1 MIEKKIS
8 SYFLNWRYV
17 IGFAIG
23 IFFLVLSFYNL
34 DYNQIKNNIFEINYL
49 YLFISTVFLV
59 LTVYFRA
66 LRWKLLLKENI
77 ASKIL
82 FEFQF
87 ISYFGNNIFPL
98 KFGEII
104 KTFLL
109 SKNSNLSKSFIFG
122 TVILEKFLDCIGMLM
137 IAFIIFYYN
146 LHDIKNFK
154 WLILIIFLL
163 SIFGIIVSYFYKKSK
178 NHHSNDLI
186 SIINQ
191 VIEGFSAI
199 NKSNILLSLL
209 YTFLI
214 WIIYIGVISLVFT
227 SMNQPLSFE
236 QSIVILFLT
245 TIPFLIP
252 STPAN
257 IGVFELIV
265 KSALIS
271 VLDLSPERA
280 VVLAVILHLSTF
292 APYTIIGGYYFIK
305 NYLFND
311 LIIKNDNLES

>member
-1 MIEKKIS
+1 
-8 SYFLNWRYV
+8 
-17 IGFAIG
+17 
-23 IFFLVLSFYNL
+23 
-34 DYNQIKNNIFEINYL
+34 
-49 YLFISTVFLV
+49 
-59 LTVYFRA
+59 
-66 LRWKLLLKENI
+66 
-77 ASKIL
+77 
-82 FEFQF
+82 
-87 ISYFGNNIFPL
+87 
-98 KFGEII
+98 
-104 KTFLL
+104 
-109 SKNSNLSKSFIFG
+109 
-122 TVILEKFLDCIGMLM
+122 M

-186 SIINQ
+186 NIINQ

-236 QSIVILFLT
+236 QSVVILFLT

-271 VLDLSPERA
+271 VLGLSPERA

-311 LIIKNDNLES
+311 LIIKNDNLEL

>member
-8 SYFLNWRYV
+8 NYFLNWKY
-17 IGFAIG
+17 IAGIAIG
-23 IFFLVLSFYNL
+23 VFFLIFSFSNL
-34 DYNQIKNNIFEINYL
+34 DYAQIKSNIFEINYF
-49 YLFISTVFLV
+49 YLFVSTIFLI

-77 ASKIL
+77 TSKIL

-87 ISYFGNNIFPL
+87 ICYFGNNIFPL

-109 SKNSNLSKSFIFG
+109 SKKSNLSKSFIFG
-122 TVILEKFLDCIGMLM
+122 TVILEKFLDSLGMLM
-137 IAFIIFYYN
+137 IAFMIFYYN
-146 LHDIKNFK
+146 LYDINNFK
-154 WLILIIFLL
+154 VLLLIIFLL
-163 SIFGIIVSYFYKKSK
+163 SVFGIIISYLYKKSK
-178 NHHSNDLI
+178 SYHDNYFIN
-186 SIINQ
+186 IINQ
-191 VIEGFSAI
+191 VIEGFSTI

-209 YTFLI
+209 YTVLI
-214 WIIYIGVISLVFT
+214 WIIYIGVISLVFA
-227 SMNQPLSFE
+227 SMNKFLSFE
-236 QSIVILFLT
+236 QSVIILFLT

-257 IGVFELIV
+257 IGVFEFIV

-271 VLDLSPERA
+271 VLGLSPERA

-311 LIIKNDNLES
+311 LTIKNDNLES

>member
-1 MIEKKIS
+1 MIKKKIS
-8 SYFLNWRYV
+8 NYFLNWKYIAGIV
-17 IGFAIG
+17 IGV
-23 IFFLVLSFYNL
+23 FFLILSFSNL
-34 DYNQIKNNIFEINYL
+34 DYNQIKSNIFEINYF
-49 YLFISTVFLV
+49 YLFVSTIFLI

-77 ASKIL
+77 TSKIL

-109 SKNSNLSKSFIFG
+109 SKKSNLSKSFIFG
-122 TVILEKFLDCIGMLM
+122 TVILEKFLDSLGMLM
-137 IAFIIFYYN
+137 IAFMIFYYN
-146 LHDIKNFK
+146 LYDINNFK
-154 WLILIIFLL
+154 VLLLIIFLL
-163 SIFGIIVSYFYKKSK
+163 SVFGIIISYLYKKSK
-178 NHHSNDLI
+178 SYHGNYFIN
-186 SIINQ
+186 IINQ
-191 VIEGFSAI
+191 VIEGFSTI

-209 YTFLI
+209 YTVLI
-214 WIIYIGVISLVFT
+214 WIIYIGVISLVFA
-227 SMNQPLSFE
+227 SMNKFLSFE
-236 QSIVILFLT
+236 QSVIILFLT

-271 VLDLSPERA
+271 VLGLSPERA

-311 LIIKNDNLES
+311 LTIKNDNLES